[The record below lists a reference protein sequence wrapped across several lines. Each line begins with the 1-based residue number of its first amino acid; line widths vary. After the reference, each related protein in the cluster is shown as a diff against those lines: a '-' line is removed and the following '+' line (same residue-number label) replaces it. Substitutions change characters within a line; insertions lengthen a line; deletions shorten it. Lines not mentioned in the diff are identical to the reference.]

1 VPWQPADPAFGQP
14 APLVRADAPAI
25 RLRLATPG
33 DAPAIP
39 ALLTTPRRALIVA
52 GNAAG
57 DGRVTESGIAAASRE
72 EAEAFLAAHPG
83 IAFIEVMF
91 TGMSGVPRGKRLRR
105 HELLPVYDNGRF
117 LPVSILV
124 ADITGQ
130 DCFDTGLVWEEG
142 DSDRAGRPVPG
153 TLVRAPWLGDDVAQV
168 MLSIHERDGG
178 ISDLDPRAVLA
189 GVIARFAADG
199 LKPVVACELEYYLVD
214 AALRDE
220 AGAPRIASLGGR
232 PPTLHG
238 TYGLTELQDADGFL
252 RDLWAAADVQ
262 GVPVEGAIS
271 EYAPGQME
279 LTLKHRNDALRAA
292 DEAVMYK
299 RLVKGVARNH
309 GWDATFMAKPFA
321 GSAGSGMHL
330 HVSVEDMAGNNVFA
344 SDDPH
349 GSEALRHAIGGMMAT
364 LGDAFAIF
372 APNANSYRRF
382 KANSFAP
389 VAPTWGVDNRTVSLR
404 VPAGAPATRHVEHRV
419 CGADANPYL
428 ALAALL
434 AGVHHG
440 LTRRLDPGPPVVGD
454 GYAQSAATGVR
465 LPSNWFAAVDAFA
478 ASPVIA
484 DYLGPRFQKMFASV
498 KRTEQERFFEVVS
511 PLDYDWYLRNA

>member
-1 VPWQPADPAFGQP
+1 MT
-14 APLVRADAPAI
+14 APLIDVAPRA
-25 RLRLATPG
+25 
-33 DAPAIP
+33 
-39 ALLTTPRRALIVA
+39 
-52 GNAAG
+52 
-57 DGRVTESGIAAASRE
+57 
-72 EAEAFLAAHPG
+72 EAEAFLAANPD
-83 IAFIEVMF
+83 ISFFEVMF
-91 TGMSGVPRGKRLRR
+91 TGMSGVPRGKRIRR

-130 DCFDTGLVWEEG
+130 DCFDTGLVWAEG
-142 DSDRAGRPVPG
+142 DSDRAARPAPG

-168 MLSIHERDGG
+168 MLSIHERDGRV
-178 ISDLDPRAVLA
+178 SDLDPRAVLA

-199 LKPVVACELEYYLVD
+199 LKPVVACELEYYLLD
-214 AALRDE
+214 AVARDE
-220 AGAPRIASLGGR
+220 SGAPRIASLGGR
-232 PPTLHG
+232 PPVLHG
-238 TYGLTELQDADGFL
+238 TYGLAELADADGFL

-299 RLVKGVARNH
+299 RLVKGVARRH
-309 GWDATFMAKPFA
+309 GMDASFMAKPFA
-321 GSAGSGMHL
+321 QHAGSGMHL
-330 HVSVEDMAGNNVFA
+330 HVSVEDAAGNNIFA
-344 SDDPH
+344 SDSPE
-349 GSEALRHAIGGMMAT
+349 GSPALRHAVGGMRAT
-364 LGDAFAIF
+364 LRDGFAIF

-389 VAPTWGVDNRTVSLR
+389 VSPTWGVDNRTVSLR
-404 VPAGAPATRHVEHRV
+404 VPAGTPATRHVEHRV

-440 LTRRLDPGPPVVGD
+440 MAQAIDPGPPVVGD
-454 GYAQSAATGVR
+454 GYAAAAETGIR
-465 LPSNWFAAVDAFA
+465 LPSNWFSAVDAFA
-478 ASPVIA
+478 DSAVMA
-484 DYLGPRFQKMFASV
+484 AYLGERFQRMFASV